1 MKALTPGDCEY
12 TNLPRVDEA
21 VALIRSR
28 IMPIV
33 ENEDVVLYRSAGRIL
48 AEDVKSLV
56 SVPPCER
63 SAMDGYAFRAGD
75 TQPLQIVGRSLAG
88 KPFRG
93 TVNRGACVAIAT
105 GGTVPDGCDSVAMH
119 EHCSEAAGGIYAEA
133 LPGANVR
140 HKGEDFRAG
149 DILAPVGTRLSAR
162 HLALLASGG
171 VTKVAV
177 RRRLRIAIFSIGDE
191 LCPEAPDRIHDANRA
206 MLWGMCDALG
216 ADITDLGIL
225 PDRRDGIAQT
235 LACAALSHDAI
246 ISSAST
252 SVGDEDHVRGAL
264 LDCGG
269 FPLLVGVA
277 VKPGK
282 PIAFSLIG
290 GSLHIALPG
299 NPAAAFVTFAV
310 MGVPLLRHLAGS
322 RPDSQQWSHV
332 RAGFSYCKRP
342 GIREYLRVILRPGA
356 DGVLEA
362 VRLAGDGSAM
372 LASLAASDGLVC
384 LGEDE
389 TRIEAGSMVSYRSF
403 AELIAP

>member
-1 MKALTPGDCEY
+1 MNALTPGECEY
-12 TNLPRVDEA
+12 ANLPRVDEA
-21 VALIRSR
+21 IAQVRSR
-28 IMPIV
+28 IRPIA
-33 ENEDVVLYRSAGRIL
+33 ESEDIVLYRSAGRVL

-75 TQPLQIVGRSLAG
+75 TLPLRIVGRSLAG

-105 GGTVPDGCDSVAMH
+105 GGSVPDGCDTVAMH
-119 EHCSEAAGGIYAEA
+119 ERCSESSEGIYAEA
-133 LPGANVR
+133 LPRANVR

-149 DILAPVGTRLSAR
+149 DVLARAGTRLNAA

-171 VTKVAV
+171 VTTVTV

-206 MLWGMCDALG
+206 MLWGFCDALG

-225 PDRRDGIAQT
+225 SDRRDCIAQT

-246 ISSAST
+246 VSSAST

-282 PIAFSLIG
+282 PIAFSLVG
-290 GSLHIALPG
+290 RSLHVALPG

-310 MGVPLLRHLAGS
+310 MGAPLLRHLAGS
-322 RPDSQQWSHV
+322 CPDSQPWSHR
-332 RAGFSYCKRP
+332 RAGFSYCKRS
-342 GIREYLRVILRPGA
+342 GIREYLRVIVRPGA

-372 LASLAASDGLVC
+372 LVSLAASDGLVC

-389 TRIEAGSMVSYRSF
+389 TRIEAGSLVSYRSF

>member
-1 MKALTPGDCEY
+1 MNALTPADCEY
-12 TNLPRVDEA
+12 ANLPRVDEA
-21 VALIRSR
+21 IALVRGRIR
-28 IMPIV
+28 PIV
-33 ENEDVVLYRSAGRIL
+33 ESEEISLYRSAGRFL
-48 AEDVKSLV
+48 AEDVKSLI
-56 SVPPCER
+56 SVPPCAR

-75 TQPLQIVGRSLAG
+75 TQPLRIVGRALAG
-88 KPFRG
+88 KPFLG
-93 TVNRGACVAIAT
+93 TVNSGACVAIAT
-105 GGTVPDGCDSVAMH
+105 GGSVPDGCDTVAMH
-119 EHCSEAAGGIYAEA
+119 ERCSESAGKIHAEA
-133 LPGANVR
+133 FPGANVR

-149 DILAPVGTRLSAR
+149 DVLASAGTRLDAR

-171 VTKVAV
+171 VTKVTV
-177 RRRLRIAIFSIGDE
+177 RRRPRIAIFSIGDE
-191 LCPEAPDRIHDANRA
+191 LCPGAPDQIHDANRA
-206 MLWGMCDALG
+206 MLWGFCDALG

-225 PDRRDGIAQT
+225 PDHRDGIAQT
-235 LACAALSHDAI
+235 LASAALSHDAI

-290 GSLHIALPG
+290 HSLHIALPG

-310 MGVPLLRHLAGS
+310 MGAPLLRHLAGS
-322 RPDSQQWSHV
+322 RPDLQLWSRV
-332 RAGFSYCKRP
+332 RAGFSCRKRP
-342 GIREYLRVILRPGA
+342 GIREYLRVTLRRGA
-356 DGVLEA
+356 DGILEA
-362 VRLAGDGSAM
+362 VRLAGEGSAM
-372 LASLAASDGLVC
+372 LVSLAASDGLVC

-389 TRIEAGSMVSYRSF
+389 TRVEAGSMVSYRSF